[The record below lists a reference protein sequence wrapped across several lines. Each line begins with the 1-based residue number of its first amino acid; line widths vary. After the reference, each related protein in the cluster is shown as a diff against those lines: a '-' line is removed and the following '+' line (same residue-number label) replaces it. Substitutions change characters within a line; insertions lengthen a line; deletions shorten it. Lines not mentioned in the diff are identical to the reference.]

1 MGQQFGKFQL
11 LKKIATGGM
20 AEIHLAKQRGMEGF
34 EKLVVIKMILPHL
47 ANNQEFVQM
56 FLDEARIAARLNHP
70 NIVQI
75 FDLGRAGGTY
85 FIAMEYIQGENL
97 RTIAKTARK
106 AGKPLPLGHIVKI
119 MSQACE
125 GLYYAH
131 TKQDTSGKP
140 LNIVHRDISP
150 QNILVSFDGVTKLVD
165 FGIAKAATQVQETR
179 SGVLKGK
186 YAYMSPEQCL
196 GRPVDAR
203 SDIFATG
210 IVLWELATGTR
221 LYRMSS
227 ELMILKEITE
237 GRVVPPREVNQS
249 IPAELEAIILKALE
263 KDPKNR
269 FQDAIQMHLA
279 LEEFMR
285 NAQLSSSAVHL
296 AGYLRELFPDRLESL
311 RKIEEAQAAGDSLE
325 SFLFDDVGG
334 DGSGVITPSG
344 PSSVTDPSRPL
355 MPKATTGVSRVGP
368 RPAGKTP
375 SGTTPRPSS
384 VTVPAAVP
392 LPPPPPPAPAGVPG
406 WLKGALAALLLLVL
420 GGGGF
425 LVYLEYFAGP
435 GPSGDGDGGIDGG
448 TDGGALASARKAGIR
463 VTSDPSEAE
472 VRING
477 ERRGLTPLAIN
488 DLDVGTPY
496 TLEIS
501 KPPLKTFTTQF
512 RLDEPGEERPFNAR
526 LEAATSGFGW
536 VEVVTVP
543 PGARLELDGK
553 PLDAQSPTTIGQ
565 VASGTEH
572 TLRASFPG
580 RKDWVQ
586 SFRVRPNERITLTG
600 NLALAEGPPAGKT
613 AALSLRSRPTGARF
627 YVDDAPLDGTVAR
640 LEPGRRYRITAKLSG
655 YKDWSEEVIGG
666 RQKTL
671 VATLAPLRDNPPPPP
686 PPPTGEGKAR
696 LSVQS
701 NPWAI
706 VYLDGKKLGQ
716 TPISELDIPAGPH
729 ELHLVNSQLDISK
742 DIRINAR
749 AGETVKVNHEFEKGY
764 LLVKAN
770 PWAQVKIGGRNLG
783 TTPFDK
789 KELFAGSYNV
799 TLENPTL
806 ERTIEKRVTIRAGE
820 TTVLEVNFLE

>member
-106 AGKPLPLGHIVKI
+106 AGKPLPLSHIVKI

-221 LYRMSS
+221 LYKMSS
-227 ELMILKEITE
+227 ELLILKEITE
-237 GRVVPPREVNQS
+237 GRIVPPREVNQT

-285 NAQLSSSAVHL
+285 NSGLSSSAVHL
-296 AGYLRELFPDRLESL
+296 ANFLKELFPNRLEGL

-325 SFLFDDVGG
+325 SFLFDDVAGE
-334 DGSGVITPSG
+334 GSGVITPSG
-344 PSSVTDPSRPL
+344 PSAVTDPSRPL

-368 RPAGKTP
+368 RPVVKTP
-375 SGTTPRPSS
+375 SGTTPRPSVS
-384 VTVPAAVP
+384 ALTVPAAATP
-392 LPPPPPPAPAGVPG
+392 LPPPPPPARAPG
-406 WLKGALAALLLLVL
+406 WLKGALAVLLLLVL

-425 LVYLEYFAGP
+425 FVYLKFFSGPPPEGPVDAGV
-435 GPSGDGDGGIDGG
+435 DGG
-448 TDGGALASARKAGIR
+448 TLALSRRAGIR
-463 VTSDPSEAE
+463 VTSDPTGAE

-477 ERRGLTPLAIN
+477 ERRGVTPLALD
-488 DLDVGTPY
+488 DLEIGTPY
-496 TLEIS
+496 TLEVS
-501 KPPLKTFTTQF
+501 KPPLKAFSTQF
-512 RLDEPGEERPFNAR
+512 RLDEPGEQRPFNAR
-526 LEAATSGFGW
+526 LEAAVAGFGW
-536 VEVVTVP
+536 VEVVTAP

-553 PLDAQSPTTIGQ
+553 PLEAQTPTTIGQ
-565 VASGTEH
+565 VASGVEH
-572 TLRASFPG
+572 TLRATFPG

-586 SFRVRPNERITLTG
+586 TFRLQPNERITLTG
-600 NLALAEGPPAGKT
+600 NLVLGDVKPLDKAVPVV
-613 AALSLRSRPTGARF
+613 LRSRPNGARF
-627 YVDDAPLDGTVAR
+627 FLDDAPVEGDTVR
-640 LEPGRRYRITAKLSG
+640 LEPGRRYRLTAKLAG
-655 YKDWSEEVIGG
+655 YKDWSEDVTGG
-666 RQKTL
+666 KRRTV
-671 VATLAPLRDNPPPPP
+671 VAAMVPTRDVPPPPP
-686 PPPTGEGKAR
+686 PPGEGKAR

-742 DIRINAR
+742 DLRVNAR
-749 AGETVKVNHEFEKGY
+749 VGETVKVNHEFAKGF

-770 PWAQVKIGGRNLG
+770 PWAQVKVGGRSLG

-789 KELFAGSYNV
+789 KELFEGSYTV
-799 TLENPTL
+799 VLENSTL

>member
-97 RTIAKTARK
+97 RTIAKAARK

-296 AGYLRELFPDRLESL
+296 AGYLRDLFPDRLESL

-325 SFLFDDVGG
+325 SCAVWYTK
-334 DGSGVITPSG
+334 ITQ
-344 PSSVTDPSRPL
+344 
-355 MPKATTGVSRVGP
+355 
-368 RPAGKTP
+368 
-375 SGTTPRPSS
+375 
-384 VTVPAAVP
+384 
-392 LPPPPPPAPAGVPG
+392 PPV
-406 WLKGALAALLLLVL
+406 
-420 GGGGF
+420 
-425 LVYLEYFAGP
+425 
-435 GPSGDGDGGIDGG
+435 
-448 TDGGALASARKAGIR
+448 
-463 VTSDPSEAE
+463 
-472 VRING
+472 
-477 ERRGLTPLAIN
+477 
-488 DLDVGTPY
+488 
-496 TLEIS
+496 
-501 KPPLKTFTTQF
+501 
-512 RLDEPGEERPFNAR
+512 
-526 LEAATSGFGW
+526 
-536 VEVVTVP
+536 
-543 PGARLELDGK
+543 
-553 PLDAQSPTTIGQ
+553 
-565 VASGTEH
+565 
-572 TLRASFPG
+572 
-580 RKDWVQ
+580 
-586 SFRVRPNERITLTG
+586 
-600 NLALAEGPPAGKT
+600 
-613 AALSLRSRPTGARF
+613 
-627 YVDDAPLDGTVAR
+627 
-640 LEPGRRYRITAKLSG
+640 
-655 YKDWSEEVIGG
+655 
-666 RQKTL
+666 
-671 VATLAPLRDNPPPPP
+671 
-686 PPPTGEGKAR
+686 
-696 LSVQS
+696 
-701 NPWAI
+701 
-706 VYLDGKKLGQ
+706 
-716 TPISELDIPAGPH
+716 
-729 ELHLVNSQLDISK
+729 
-742 DIRINAR
+742 
-749 AGETVKVNHEFEKGY
+749 
-764 LLVKAN
+764 
-770 PWAQVKIGGRNLG
+770 
-783 TTPFDK
+783 
-789 KELFAGSYNV
+789 
-799 TLENPTL
+799 
-806 ERTIEKRVTIRAGE
+806 
-820 TTVLEVNFLE
+820 